1 MRHSYP
7 PSDANPVLQYHG
19 VIIITITIIIIIII
33 IITIIIII
41 FIINSSFKCWF
52 DSIIYQVFY
61 LKPQAHEGQHASL
74 LGGDGGRVEILA
86 GNYIIRDSSVFTYIE
101 STFRNM

>member
-19 VIIITITIIIIIII
+19 VIIITITIIIIII